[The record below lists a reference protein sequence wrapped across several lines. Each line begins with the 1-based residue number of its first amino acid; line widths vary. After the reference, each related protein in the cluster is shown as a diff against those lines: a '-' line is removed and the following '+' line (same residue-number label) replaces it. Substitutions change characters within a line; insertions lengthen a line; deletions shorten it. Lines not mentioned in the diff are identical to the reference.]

1 MSVRELI
8 ETYRREL
15 RDEDVPPLRGAE
27 LLQKL
32 TALLGNVLEE
42 IRTSEAAFNLV
53 LLAFLDSDEA
63 ANRAQIRAKTTTEY
77 ARAREAQ
84 DTQKLLMELIRS
96 LKIILRVQQDEMKMA
111 GHVR

>member
-15 RDEDVPPLRGAE
+15 RDEDVPPLRVAE

-42 IRTSEAAFNLV
+42 IREAEAAFNLV
-53 LLAFLDSDEA
+53 LLQYLDSDEA
-63 ANRAQIRAKTTTEY
+63 ANRATIRAKTTPEY

-84 DTQKLLMELIRS
+84 DAQKVLMELVRS
-96 LKIILRVQQDEMKMA
+96 LKTVLRAQQEEM
-111 GHVR
+111 RLTR